1 MPVESLL
8 SLWWT
13 EGVSCLWGAQTQSKK
28 KAENQFTCTAE
39 RKKRRKRSVWPSW
52 QYLQK
57 QSSKHFILVLWCSWI
72 KTGPLNINTYC
83 ISNSQYT
90 HWAACCF
97 HSLWRL
103 TQMRSTWPRWGQPD
117 PVKVQQRQ
125 SDHTRLISD
134 CSNSAG
140 LRENLPANWTVL
152 EHDAT
157 STFALEPSPPFNNS
171 NRL

>member
-1 MPVESLL
+1 MPSRFTIL

-13 EGVSCLWGAQTQSKK
+13 EGVIYLWGDQTQSRKPIHLNKLHGREKEKK
-28 KAENQFTCTAE
+28 KKISLTQLTVF
-39 RKKRRKRSVWPSW
+39 K
-52 QYLQK
+52 L
-57 QSSKHFILVLWCSWI
+57 FILVLCCSWI

-97 HSLWRL
+97 HSLWRS

-140 LRENLPANWTVL
+140 LRKNLPANWTVL
-152 EHDAT
+152 EHDAA